1 MSEAVHVT
9 LCGNRCSDSAKALR
23 WQWSWTFR
31 AGLVVYRQASMSA
44 WEGSIGKLNFRRP
57 VGGRE
62 TKRERER
69 VQCAGGWGERT
80 KTYAWVPE
88 TEKGREETPLSESL
102 KERSPRR
109 TWGLGWF
116 WTPFFET
123 GFTFYPRL
131 ASYSLCSSMWSGS
144 CSNPPASPF
153 RTMGVCC
160 PGLWGIDW
168 LWFKPSQLLYYS
180 RHEKLMPLNWRYGRN
195 GFLPVI
201 TAVFKPTV

>member
-31 AGLVVYRQASMSA
+31 AGLVVYRQTSMSA

-69 VQCAGGWGERT
+69 VQCAGGGGEGPRHMRGYQ
-80 KTYAWVPE
+80 KQKKAGRKRPSQSRWK
-88 TEKGREETPLSESL
+88 KGAHAGL
-102 KERSPRR
+102 
-109 TWGLGWF
+109 GALGWF

-168 LWFKPSQLLYYS
+168 LWFKPSQFVLL
-180 RHEKLMPLNWRYGRN
+180 LQ
-195 GFLPVI
+195 
-201 TAVFKPTV
+201 PTWETNALELVVRQEWFPTCNNCSV